1 MDSTSPY
8 YKYKKELS
16 SYSSSCVYCA
26 HLNRASSYRNL
37 DSDER
42 LVSGS
47 VGGATGDH
55 GVGVV
60 SDSGV
65 SMTGGRAGELSY
77 FEVVD
82 FAHQIARGME
92 HLEKM
97 KVSRPCK
104 RLGYDCI
111 LLK

>member
-1 MDSTSPY
+1 MDSTNPD

-16 SYSSSCVYCA
+16 SYCSSCVYCA
-26 HLNRASSYRNL
+26 HCAHLNRTASYRNL
-37 DSDER
+37 DGDEQ

-47 VGGATGDH
+47 VGGATGNH
-55 GVGVV
+55 SVGVEND
-60 SDSGV
+60 SDV
-65 SMTGGRAGELSY
+65 SMTRGRAGELSY

-97 KVSRPCK
+97 KVSQPSVSTFFMR
-104 RLGYDCI
+104 
-111 LLK
+111 